1 MKKELKEQGSQ
12 DNKEGHEECTG
23 AVEVE
28 NEKKDHDGGSS
39 QTIRAINAAPDLERN
54 EDDFTAYA
62 KTDTEKIKEACPKQS
77 QDNKGNGNKKAH
89 EFHIY
94 P

>member
-1 MKKELKEQGSQ
+1 VTGPSATLVWLGLCQEGWYPKRRDQEKPVCGNRGAVKKELKEQGSQ

-39 QTIRAINAAPDLERN
+39 QTIRAINAAPYLE
-54 EDDFTAYA
+54 
-62 KTDTEKIKEACPKQS
+62 
-77 QDNKGNGNKKAH
+77 
-89 EFHIY
+89 
-94 P
+94 